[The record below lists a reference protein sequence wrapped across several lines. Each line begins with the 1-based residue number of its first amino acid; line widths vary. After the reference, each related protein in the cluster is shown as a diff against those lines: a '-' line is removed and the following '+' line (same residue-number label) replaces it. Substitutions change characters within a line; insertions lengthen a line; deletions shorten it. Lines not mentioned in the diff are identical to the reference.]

1 VFASF
6 DPHVPD
12 LADYLAGAREYL
24 DLVVDEAD
32 GNLQIIS
39 GTQEYGMQANWKLVV
54 ENSIDGYHA
63 VSTHDTYSS
72 TWSRSAP
79 T

>member
-1 VFASF
+1 VFASS
-6 DPHVPD
+6 DPDVPD
-12 LADYLAGAREYL
+12 LVDYLAGAREYL
-24 DLVVDEAD
+24 DLVIDEAD
-32 GNLQIIS
+32 GKLQIIS
-39 GTQEYGMQANWKLVV
+39 GTQEYGMQANWKLLV

-63 VSTHDTYSS
+63 ASPTTRTSS